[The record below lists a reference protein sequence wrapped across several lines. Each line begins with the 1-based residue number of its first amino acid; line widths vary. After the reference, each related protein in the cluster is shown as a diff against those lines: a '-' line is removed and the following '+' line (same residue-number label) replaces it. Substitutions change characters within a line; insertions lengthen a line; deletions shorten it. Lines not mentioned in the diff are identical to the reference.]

1 MNTTDLIISIVFVC
15 INSAALF
22 LIYRAISRWM
32 TRNEKKIDNL
42 EYAVFKI
49 DNYIKY
55 STHAIDAVYID
66 AQNRLIEYYIKN
78 EKYEL
83 AEIVKKN
90 MQLMQATVLKEMRR
104 RWRNFQ
110 LIITTQFREWGSTR
124 NGISPLFFAFFSKV
138 FINN

>member
-1 MNTTDLIISIVFVC
+1 MNTADLIISIVFVC

-90 MQLMQATVLKEMRR
+90 MQLVQATVLKEMRR
-104 RWRNFQ
+104 RMEEAEKKFYED
-110 LIITTQFREWGSTR
+110 LINKEHDKKEDDQKEE
-124 NGISPLFFAFFSKV
+124 
-138 FINN
+138 

>member
-1 MNTTDLIISIVFVC
+1 MNTADLIISIVFIC

-42 EYAVFKI
+42 EHKILSIDDYIQYA
-49 DNYIKY
+49 
-55 STHAIDAVYID
+55 SHAIDAVYID
-66 AQNRLIEYYIKN
+66 AQNRLIEYYVKN

-90 MQLMQATVLKEMRR
+90 RNLVQEAVLKEMKRR
-104 RWRNFQ
+104 MEEAEKKLYED
-110 LIITTQFREWGSTR
+110 LINKEYNQKKGGTKEG
-124 NGISPLFFAFFSKV
+124 
-138 FINN
+138 